1 MNYRKSAE
9 ALFRL
14 ITPVE
19 VTRPWNTTVDL
30 VGAVLFSGG
39 FAPFGNPPVTL
50 NVPVPTTG
58 PKTFRPTGNGP
69 PAAPVTMAPVGEV
82 TLTVPLF
89 WKPVKMLPEMR

>member
-1 MNYRKSAE
+1 M
-9 ALFRL
+9 

-69 PAAPVTMAPVGEV
+69 PAAPVAMAMALALALVGEV